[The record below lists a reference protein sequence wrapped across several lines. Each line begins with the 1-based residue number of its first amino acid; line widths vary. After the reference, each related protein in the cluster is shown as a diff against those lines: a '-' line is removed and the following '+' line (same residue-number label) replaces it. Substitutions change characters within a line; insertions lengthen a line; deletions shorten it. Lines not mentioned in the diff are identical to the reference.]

1 MCPPLFTDL
10 LMHDIGTGHGPGE
23 LLGPAFD
30 TPSLRGIWHTAP
42 YLHDGRAP
50 TLRDVLTTHNPTDTH
65 GRTAHLS
72 ESEVHDLV
80 AFLRS
85 VEGAKSRVQDLERVE

>member
-1 MCPPLFTDL
+1 MILARAAARANCLR
-10 LMHDIGTGHGPGE
+10 
-23 LLGPAFD
+23 PAFD

-50 TLRDVLTTHNPTDTH
+50 TLRDVLVTHNPTDTH
-65 GRTAHLS
+65 GHTSHLS
-72 ESEVHDLV
+72 ESELQDLV

-85 VEGAKSRVQDLERVE
+85 VEGATSRVQDLERVE